1 MIAISELQDVLYKI
15 YLRSPNNLFDEFVAE
30 CQKWYNSP
38 VHTLTEMKTRDNK
51 KIRGDI
57 FEAFSILYLKY
68 VKCYKNVWLLKDL
81 PIETLEKLNMKR
93 QDMGIDIIVE
103 TEGGDFIAVQCK
115 YKTPTGFKQ
124 NVLSWKTLSTFYA
137 LCLRT
142 GPWSKFIVITNCI
155 YTRHQGKKT
164 PQDISYCLKTLQNIK
179 KDEWLRMCQVSGEKI
194 GYLPESTITNDVQII
209 STVDIAQTHKI
220 KSAKLPSIEEIRLL
234 RQKRFSL

>member
-38 VHTLTEMKTRDNK
+38 AHTLTEMKTRDNK

-164 PQDISYCLKTLQNIK
+164 PQDIYYCLHLCTFKTPILLIHFLGIFTGFVLW
-179 KDEWLRMCQVSGEKI
+179 DI
-194 GYLPESTITNDVQII
+194 FIFPII
-209 STVDIAQTHKI
+209 STFYDVLIIPYWDAFYCMCYI
-220 KSAKLPSIEEIRLL
+220 
-234 RQKRFSL
+234 FF

>member
-1 MIAISELQDVLYKI
+1 
-15 YLRSPNNLFDEFVAE
+15 
-30 CQKWYNSP
+30 
-38 VHTLTEMKTRDNK
+38 
-51 KIRGDI
+51 
-57 FEAFSILYLKY
+57 
-68 VKCYKNVWLLKDL
+68 
-81 PIETLEKLNMKR
+81 MKR

-103 TEGGDFIAVQCK
+103 TEGGNFIAVQCK

-164 PQDISYCLKTLQNIK
+164 PQDISYCVKTLQNIK